1 MIRNLDLFN
10 PELLSIFAVAGHGDL
25 IAITDRGFPLPK
37 NMFTRVA
44 DLGVS
49 KNIPRVMDIIKPALK
64 MVSIE
69 SLILS
74 EEIHVYNPE
83 FVKELEAAIIKEDL
97 KIPLTYIPHAL
108 FKAKVLQNSTE
119 NAPFHGFIRTGE
131 CTKYTNVII
140 VCGVSF

>member
-1 MIRNLDLFN
+1 LFFLTDAEPFRNLDLFN

-97 KIPLTYIPHAL
+97 KIPLT
-108 FKAKVLQNSTE
+108 
-119 NAPFHGFIRTGE
+119 
-131 CTKYTNVII
+131 
-140 VCGVSF
+140 